1 MLKTFSKGGVHPP
14 ENKISA
20 GKSIELLPLPQKVSI
35 PVSQHIG
42 APATVLVAKGDKVK
56 VGQVIA
62 QSAGFVSA
70 NIHSSVSGTVESI
83 DAVLDSSGYKRQA
96 VTITV
101 EGDEWIESIDRST
114 ELKKDIQLNAQDI
127 IKRINESGIVGLGGA
142 TFPSHVKLSVPA
154 GKKAEVLI
162 INGVECEPYLTSDH
176 RLMLE
181 KGHEMMVGIQ
191 ILMRAL
197 NVEKA
202 LIGIENN
209 KPDAIKYLKSIAG
222 EYKGVEVHGLKVK
235 YPQGGE
241 KQLIKALINRE
252 VPSGGLPIDIGAVVH
267 NVGTAF
273 AVKRV
278 LVNSHKMKGDKK
290 ILLSDISVIKNR
302 EFTLNLY

>member
-1 MLKTFSKGGVHPP
+1 MNMLKTFSKGGVHPP

-20 GKSIELLPLPQKVSI
+20 NKPIEILPLPQRVSI

-42 APATVLVAKGDKVK
+42 APAAVLVAKGDKVK

-83 DAVLDSSGYKRQA
+83 DTVLDSSGYKRQA

-181 KGHEMMVGIQ
+181 KSHEMMVGIQ

-273 AVKRV
+273 AVYEAV
-278 LVNSHKMKGDKK
+278 Q
-290 ILLSDISVIKNR
+290 KNKPL
-302 EFTLNLY
+302 F